1 VVGLLNELIGE
12 RVDPRR
18 EAYEALLSILA
29 PSSLIFLEL
38 FIEQLVDFTSTPGLR
53 LTR

>member
-18 EAYEALLSILA
+18 EAYYLPILA
-29 PSSLIFLEL
+29 SSSSIFLEL
-38 FIEQLVDFTSTPGLR
+38 FIEQLLDFTSTPGLR
-53 LTR
+53 LPRW